1 MFLYLLVSP
10 VSTRE
15 HAVMLLTITFAPVL
29 LVTQGSTVPLVMGLL
44 FTQSTIKVNDCAGSE
59 CGEYSTISSRR

>member
-1 MFLYLLVSP
+1 M
-10 VSTRE
+10 
-15 HAVMLLTITFAPVL
+15 MLLTITFAPVL

-59 CGEYSTISSRR
+59 CGEYNTIPSRP